1 MMSNQ
6 QGTQMRPNSE
16 PTAGEHGTRQTDLF
30 DYDAEL
36 RLHNELFR
44 AAARVGSRDR
54 VLDIGCGA
62 GQSTREAARAAV
74 TGSVVGVDLSAPMLE
89 RARRL
94 SDDQGLPNIT
104 YQQADAQVHRFPP
117 THFDL
122 CISRFGA
129 MFFADPVAAFT
140 NIGRALRPGARL
152 VLLVWQDRDRN
163 EWASAIRRS
172 LTGTAP
178 GPHRRSSPFSLAD
191 PTVTQGILAAAG
203 FTQVSFTDVHEPVF
217 YGPDTATAFD
227 NVLRLPECGTCSPA
241 STPRQPSE
249 HARGY
254 APPSP
259 PTTPTAACTS
269 TRVPGS
275 SQAAVADHR
284 TQPDPNIQPRP
295 MPLLRDSGR
304 IDAVRGS

>member
-1 MMSNQ
+1 MSNQ
-6 QGTQMRPNSE
+6 QGTQTQPSSE
-16 PTAGEHGTRQTDLF
+16 PTAGEQGTRQTDLF

-36 RLHNELFR
+36 RPHNELFR

-74 TGSVVGVDLSAPMLE
+74 TGSVVGVDVSAPMLE

-163 EWASAIRRS
+163 EWASAIRQS
-172 LTGTAP
+172 LTPATVTPAPPTAGP
-178 GPHRRSSPFSLAD
+178 GPFSLAD
-191 PTVTQGILAAAG
+191 PTITRGILAAAG
-203 FTQVSFTDVHEPVF
+203 FTQVSFTDVHEPVY
-217 YGPDTATAFD
+217 YGPDTATALD
-227 NVLRLPECGTCSPA
+227 NVLRLDLLA
-241 STPRQPSE
+241 NLD
-249 HARGY
+249 
-254 APPSP
+254 
-259 PTTPTAACTS
+259 TATAEQVR
-269 TRVPGS
+269 TRLRATL
-275 SQAAVADHR
+275 AAHN
-284 TQPDPNIQPRP
+284 T
-295 MPLLRDSGR
+295 DSGVYFDSR
-304 IDAVRGS
+304 AWIITARRH